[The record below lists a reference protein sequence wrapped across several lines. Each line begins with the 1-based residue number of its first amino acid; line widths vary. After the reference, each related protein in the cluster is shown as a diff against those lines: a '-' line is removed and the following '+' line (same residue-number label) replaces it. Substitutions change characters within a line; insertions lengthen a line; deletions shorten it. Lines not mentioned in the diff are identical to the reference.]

1 MSTAAD
7 PVAGFLAALQAS
19 RLLAAEQLQDIS
31 GWAAQN
37 RPDVPALAK
46 EINRRGWLSVYQI
59 KEIARGRGAGLLLGN
74 YIVQDLLGEGGMG
87 RVFKAH
93 NTRLGR
99 DEALKVIRGDKL
111 KHPSAQ
117 ARFTLEMQ
125 ALGKLKHSNVVT
137 AFDAGPL
144 GDLHFVSMELID
156 GMDLTRMVR
165 DRGLMPF
172 PFACECIRQA
182 CLGLQ
187 HAFELGMVHRDIK
200 PSNILVTR
208 DGKQVKLVDLGLARI
223 NDPIHQDG
231 ANRVT
236 QDGFV
241 IGTPDFLAPEQA
253 RNPAGEDIRADIYAL
268 GATLFFILT
277 GRVPYDGSNATEK
290 LMKHCTDPP
299 PPLLQFRPDLPPHL
313 EQLIHWCMAKR
324 PEDRPQTPVQLAVAL
339 QPFCPAPPP
348 GTGVHRVAP
357 PSGFLPPL
365 VKDADSSSQ
374 VFKLPAQ
381 DNDSDP
387 IRRRA
392 RGGFPWAF
400 LLIGLGILGLAG
412 ILAYAGYLAMRPKA
426 LDEVKSFTNAAQM
439 EMVKIEGGTFEM
451 GSPAKEPGRA
461 EPKPSQPD
469 DESPVHTVTIRGPFL
484 MSASEVTHSQWFK
497 VMNSAPSRSVV
508 VRRAK
513 DPAEFP
519 VDFVSYEDAMEF
531 CKKLGEKE
539 VEKKVTHLRPGWA
552 YRLPTEAEWEYCCR
566 AGSSTPYH
574 FGEKINN
581 IPRLGGTVQSGGRF
595 LPTGEEK
602 ELELEGA
609 NLVKDSAI
617 EDIPGPVRKFE
628 PNAFGLY
635 DMHGNVAEWCLDWY
649 RRGYPGEARDH
660 PTGPTTGE
668 RRVIRGGSFRD
679 PASACRSAART
690 ALSPVEKRP
699 TIGFR
704 VVYAPVINK

>member
-1 MSTAAD
+1 MSTVAD
-7 PVAGFLAALQAS
+7 PTAGFLAALQAS
-19 RLLAAEQLQDIS
+19 RLLADAQMQDIA
-31 GWAAQN
+31 GWSAQH
-37 RPDVPALAK
+37 RPDLPTLAK
-46 EINRRGWLSVYQI
+46 EINRRGWLTVYQI
-59 KEIARGRGAGLLLGN
+59 KEIARGRGAGLHLGN

-87 RVFKAH
+87 RVFRAH

-125 ALGKLKHSNVVT
+125 ALGKVKHPNVVT

-156 GMDLTRMVR
+156 GIDLTRMVR
-165 DRGLMPF
+165 DRGPMPF
-172 PFACECIRQA
+172 PFACECIRQS

-208 DGKQVKLVDLGLARI
+208 DGKQVKLVDLGLARL
-223 NDPIHQDG
+223 NDPIQQEG

-236 QDGFV
+236 QEGFV

-253 RNPAGEDIRADIYAL
+253 RNPAGVDIRADIYAL
-268 GATLFFILT
+268 GSTLFFILT
-277 GRVPYDGSNATEK
+277 GRVPYEGANATEK
-290 LMKHCTDPP
+290 LMKHLTDPP
-299 PPLLQFRPDLPPHL
+299 PPLLQYRPDLPPQL
-313 EQLIHWCMAKR
+313 EQVIHWCMAKR

-348 GTGVHRVAP
+348 GTGVHRVP
-357 PSGFLPPL
+357 PLPNFLPPTA
-365 VKDADSSSQ
+365 KDDPHSSSQ

-392 RGGFPWAF
+392 KGGFPWAF
-400 LLIGLGILGLAG
+400 MLVGFGSLVLAG
-412 ILAYAGYLAMRPKA
+412 ILAYAAYRAFQPEPLPPV
-426 LDEVKSFTNAAQM
+426 ESFTNTTEM
-439 EMVKIEGGTFEM
+439 KMVKIEGGSFEM

-461 EPKPSQPD
+461 EPKPRQPD

-484 MSASEVTHSQWFK
+484 MSATEVTLNQYLK
-497 VMNSAPSRSVV
+497 VMGTSPAQSAV
-508 VRRAK
+508 VRRARE
-513 DPAEFP
+513 PGSHP
-519 VDFVSYEDAMEF
+519 VDFVSYEDAVEF
-531 CKKLGEKE
+531 CKRLTEMETEK
-539 VEKKVTHLRPGWA
+539 HQPYLRPGWA
-552 YRLPTEAEWEYCCR
+552 YRLPTEAEWEFCCR
-566 AGSSTPYH
+566 AGTKTP
-574 FGEKINN
+574 FSVGEKLGN
-581 IPRLGGTVQSGGRF
+581 IPRLGGALQPGGRYM
-595 LPTGEEK
+595 PTGDEK
-602 ELELEGA
+602 ETELEGDT
-609 NLVKDSAI
+609 VKDAAI
-617 EDIPGPVRKFE
+617 EDIPGRVAQFE

-635 DMHGNVAEWCLDWY
+635 DMHGNIAEWCLDWY
-649 RRGYPGEARDH
+649 RRGYPGAEPRDN
-660 PTGPTTGE
+660 PTGPPTGE

-690 ALSPVEKRP
+690 ALSPTEKRAI
-699 TIGFR
+699 IGFR
-704 VVYAPVINK
+704 IVYAPVFK

>member
-19 RLLAAEQLQDIS
+19 RLLANEQMQDIAA
-31 GWAAQN
+31 WAAQH
-37 RPDVPALAK
+37 RPDVPTLAK
-46 EINRRGWLSVYQI
+46 EINRRGWLTVYQI
-59 KEIARGRGAGLLLGN
+59 KEIARGRGAGLLLNN
-74 YIVQDLLGEGGMG
+74 YIIQDLLGEGGMG
-87 RVFKAH
+87 RVYKAH

-99 DEALKVIRGDKL
+99 DEALKLIRGDKL
-111 KHPSAQ
+111 KHPSAR

-125 ALGKLKHSNVVT
+125 ALGKLKHPNVVT

-156 GMDLTRMVR
+156 GIDLTRMVR
-165 DRGLMPF
+165 DRGPMPF

-223 NDPIHQDG
+223 NDPINQEG

-236 QDGFV
+236 QEGFV

-253 RNPAGEDIRADIYAL
+253 RNPAGVDIRADIYAL
-268 GATLFFILT
+268 GATLYFILT
-277 GRVPYDGSNATEK
+277 GRVPYDGANATEK
-290 LMKHCTDPP
+290 LMKHCTEPP
-299 PPLLQFRPDLPPHL
+299 PRLLQHRPDLPPQL

-324 PEDRPQTPVQLAVAL
+324 PEDRPQSPVQLAVTL

-348 GTGVHRVAP
+348 GTGVHRVSP

-365 VKDADSSSQ
+365 VKDANSSSQ

-392 RGGFPWAF
+392 KGGFPWAF
-400 LLIGLGILGLAG
+400 VLIGLGILGLAG
-412 ILAYAGYLAMRPKA
+412 ILAYAGYLAMKPVP
-426 LDEVKSFTNAAQM
+426 LPPVESFTNTAEM
-439 EMVKIEGGTFEM
+439 KMVKIEGGTFEM
-451 GSPAKEPGRA
+451 GSPAKEPGRP
-461 EPKPSQPD
+461 EPKPRQPD

-484 MSASEVTHSQWFK
+484 ISATEVTVGQYLR
-497 VMNSAPSRSVV
+497 VMNQNPAQSAVV
-508 VRRAK
+508 KRAK
-513 DPAEFP
+513 DPGDHP

-531 CKKLGEKE
+531 CKKLGEKDA
-539 VEKKVTHLRPGWA
+539 EKKAPHLRPGWA

-566 AGSSTPYH
+566 AGTNTPYH
-574 FGEKINN
+574 FGDKINN
-581 IPRLGGTVQSGGRF
+581 IPKLGGEGQPGGRF

-602 ELELEGA
+602 ELDLEGA

-617 EDIPGPVRKFE
+617 EDIPGRVAQFQ
-628 PNAFGLY
+628 PNAWGLY
-635 DMHGNVAEWCLDWY
+635 DMHGNAAEWCLDWY
-649 RRGYPGEARDH
+649 RRGYPGTEPRDN
-660 PTGPTTGE
+660 PTGPATGE
-668 RRVIRGGSFRD
+668 RRVVRGGSFRD

-690 ALSPVEKRP
+690 ALSPTEKRA

-704 VVYAPVINK
+704 IVYAPIMK